1 MIVSTVRA
9 GLKAAIVSVI
19 PRVFDYV
26 PDQVPTPCAV
36 VGNLTLTFDEA
47 QNRGLDLANVD
58 IIVIVSRMNERG
70 AQDRLDGFLAGTGAG
85 SIKAALTTNLTLGG
99 AVATLRVVRAAPIT
113 LEVSGVTFFAYQYEV
128 ELYG

>member
-1 MIVSTVRA
+1 VIVSTVRA

-26 PDQVPTPCAV
+26 PDQVPTPCAI

-58 IIVIVSRMNERG
+58 IIIIVSRMNERG

-113 LEVSGVTFFAYQYEV
+113 IEVSGVTFFAYQYEL
-128 ELYG
+128 EIYG

>member
-1 MIVSTVRA
+1 VIVSTVRA

-58 IIVIVSRMNERG
+58 IIIIVSRMNERG

>member
-1 MIVSTVRA
+1 VIVSTVRTA
-9 GLKAAIVSVI
+9 LKTALAPVVG
-19 PRVFDYV
+19 RVFDYV

-58 IIVIVSRMNERG
+58 IIIIVSRMNERG

-113 LEVSGVTFFAYQYEV
+113 LEVSGVTFFAYQYEL
-128 ELYG
+128 EIYG

>member
-58 IIVIVSRMNERG
+58 IIIIVSRMNERG

>member
-9 GLKAAIVSVI
+9 GLKAAIVPVI

-113 LEVSGVTFFAYQYEV
+113 IEVSGVSFFAYQYEL
-128 ELYG
+128 EIYG

>member
-1 MIVSTVRA
+1 VIVSTVRA

-58 IIVIVSRMNERG
+58 IIIIVSRMNERG

-113 LEVSGVTFFAYQYEV
+113 LEVSGVTFFAYQYEL

>member
-26 PDQVPTPCAV
+26 PDQVPTPCAI

-58 IIVIVSRMNERG
+58 IIIIVSRMNERG

-113 LEVSGVTFFAYQYEV
+113 IEVSGVTFFAYQYEL
-128 ELYG
+128 EIYG

>member
-9 GLKAAIVSVI
+9 GLKAAIVPVI

-58 IIVIVSRMNERG
+58 IIIIVSRMNERG
-70 AQDRLDGFLAGTGAG
+70 AQDKLDGFLAGTGAG

-113 LEVSGVTFFAYQYEV
+113 LEVAGVTFFAYQYEL
-128 ELYG
+128 EIYG

>member
-1 MIVSTVRA
+1 VIVSTVRA
-9 GLKAAIVSVI
+9 GLKAAIVPVI

-58 IIVIVSRMNERG
+58 IIIIVSRMNERG
-70 AQDRLDGFLAGTGAG
+70 AQDKLDGFLAGTGAG

-113 LEVSGVTFFAYQYEV
+113 LEVAGVTFFAYQYEL
-128 ELYG
+128 EIYG

>member
-1 MIVSTVRA
+1 MIVSTVRTA
-9 GLKAAIVSVI
+9 LKTALAPVVG
-19 PRVFDYV
+19 RVFDYV

-58 IIVIVSRMNERG
+58 IIIIVSRMNERG

>member
-1 MIVSTVRA
+1 VIVSTVRTA
-9 GLKAAIVSVI
+9 LKTALAPVVG
-19 PRVFDYV
+19 RVFDYV

-58 IIVIVSRMNERG
+58 IIIIVSRMNERG

>member
-9 GLKAAIVSVI
+9 GLKAAIVPVI

-99 AVATLRVVRAAPIT
+99 AVASLRVVRAAPIT
-113 LEVSGVTFFAYQYEV
+113 IEVSSVTFFAYQYEL
-128 ELYG
+128 EIYG